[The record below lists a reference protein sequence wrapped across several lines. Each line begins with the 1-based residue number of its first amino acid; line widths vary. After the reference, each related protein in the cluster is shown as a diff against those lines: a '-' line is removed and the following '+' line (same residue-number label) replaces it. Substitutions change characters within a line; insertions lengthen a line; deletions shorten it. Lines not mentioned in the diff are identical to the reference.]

1 MSERQFNLAQ
11 FDGLRRN
18 SLIAGGALLLF
29 SLIELF
35 IHPQTFFR
43 SYLFAFIFL
52 ISFPLGSLAVLTL
65 HHLTGGGW
73 GYVIRRPL
81 EAASR
86 TLWMPAVFYLPLLL
100 GMRYLYAWARPGAAD
115 TPLVHPRHF
124 YLNVPFFLIRSA
136 IYFGVWFWLMR
147 TLNRWSR
154 AQDEDS
160 DPALSAR
167 LAGISGPGMVLYGFT
182 MSFAAIDWVMSL
194 EPDWFS
200 SIYGLI
206 YLVAQAIVAMS
217 FVILIARRLAE
228 GEPIAAIATPV
239 RFNDLGNLLLTCVML
254 WAYFSFS
261 QFLIIWSGNLPE
273 EISWYM
279 SRANGSWAK
288 FAIVLILFHFAVPF
302 FLLLLRSVKRH
313 SGLSVVA
320 GLLIVLS
327 VLDYFWLIVPAFAPS
342 GLSVHWTDLTLLFG
356 MFGIWLWVFFGEL
369 SSRALLPARDPRLAE
384 VLEHAAEH

>member
-11 FDGLRRN
+11 FEGLRRN
-18 SLIAGGALLLF
+18 SLIGGGVLLLI
-29 SLIELF
+29 SLVELF
-35 IHPQTFFR
+35 LHPQTFFR
-43 SYLFAFIFL
+43 SYLFAFVFL
-52 ISFPLGSLAVLTL
+52 ISFPLGALAVLML

-86 TLWMPAVFYLPLLL
+86 TLWIPAVLYVPLLL

-115 TPLVHPRHF
+115 TPLVQPRHF
-124 YLNVPFFLIRSA
+124 YLNVPFFVVRSA

-154 AQDEDS
+154 AQDENG

-206 YLVAQAIVAMS
+206 FLVAQAIVAMS

-313 SGLSVVA
+313 SGLNVVA

-327 VLDYFWLIVPAFAPS
+327 VFDYFWLIVPAYAPS
-342 GLSVHWTDLTLLFG
+342 GVSVHWTDLTLLLG
-356 MFGIWLWVFFGEL
+356 MFGVWIWAFFGEL
-369 SSRALLPARDPRLAE
+369 SSRALLPVRDPRLAE

>member
-18 SLIAGGALLLF
+18 SLFVGAGLLLI
-29 SLIELF
+29 SLVEL
-35 IHPQTFFR
+35 ILHPETFFR
-43 SYLFAFIFL
+43 SYLLAFIFL
-52 ISFPLGSLAVLTL
+52 IAFPLGSIAVLML

-73 GYVIRRPL
+73 GYLIRRPL

-86 TLWMPAVFYLPLLL
+86 TLWIPALLYVPLLL
-100 GMRYLYAWARPGAAD
+100 GMRYLYVWTRPGAAD
-115 TPLVHPRHF
+115 TPLVQPRHF
-124 YLNVPFFLIRSA
+124 YLNVPFFLVRSA

-147 TLNRWSR
+147 SLNRWSR
-154 AQDEDS
+154 EQDEIG
-160 DPALSAR
+160 DPALSGR
-167 LAGISGPGMVLYGFT
+167 LAGLGGPGIVLYGFT

-206 YLVAQAIVAMS
+206 FIVSQALVAMA
-217 FVILIARRLAE
+217 FVILIARRLSE
-228 GEPIAAIATPV
+228 GEPIATVATPV

-273 EISWYM
+273 EISWYI

-302 FLLLLRSVKRH
+302 FLLLMRGVKRH
-313 SGLSVVA
+313 GGLSFVA

-327 VLDYFWLIVPAFAPS
+327 VFDMFWLIVPAFEPS
-342 GLSVHWTDLTLLFG
+342 GIRVHWTDITLVIG
-356 MFGIWLWVFFGEL
+356 MFGVWLWAFFGEL
-369 SSRALLPARDPRLAE
+369 RSRALLPQHDPRLAE